1 MRKIFLTL
9 IICGISWFVSSDAS
23 AQTNTSATQPT
34 LKALIVDGQN
44 NHNWRGTTPVLKSIL
59 ETSGRF
65 TVDVAT
71 TPTRRDKDADAET
84 YKTNLAAFKPDF
96 AQYGVVVM
104 NYNSNETHD
113 DWSPETKK
121 AFEEYVANGG
131 GLVIYHA
138 ADNSF
143 PNWEVF
149 NKMIGL
155 GGWDRGHLP
164 ATAGKYL
171 YWEDGKAVSSNESG
185 KPRGNHGPAWA
196 FPIDVRN
203 TEHPITAGLP
213 LVFRHCQDELY
224 DYMWGPAENVTILAT
239 AHATNNGS
247 GRHEPMLMTISYGKG
262 RIFHTALGHDVQQV
276 KSVSFIVTFL
286 RGAEWAA
293 TDKVTIPI
301 PSDFPGKDEPTFREI
316 AVPGR

>member
-1 MRKIFLTL
+1 MTRRFFFALIALTL
-9 IICGISWFVSSDAS
+9 FGVAEGVFSLNTAQ
-23 AQTNTSATQPT
+23 AQTAPK

-44 NHNWRGTTPVLKSIL
+44 NHNWRGTTPVLKSML

-71 TPTRRDKDADAET
+71 SPTKKDKETDADA

-96 AQYGVVVM
+96 AKYDVIIG
-104 NYNSNETHD
+104 NYNSNDTHD

-121 AFEEYVANGG
+121 AFEEYIENGG
-131 GLVIYHA
+131 GFVSYHA

-143 PNWEVF
+143 PNWVAF
-149 NKMIGL
+149 NKMVGL

-164 ATAGKYL
+164 ADAGKYP
-171 YWEDGKAVSSNESG
+171 YWEDGKAATSNETG
-185 KPRGNHGPAWA
+185 RPRGNHGPQWA
-196 FPIDVRN
+196 FPIDVRDAK
-203 TEHPITAGLP
+203 HPITAGLP
-213 LVFRHCQDELY
+213 ETFRHCQDELY

-239 AHATNNGS
+239 AYADKERGGS
-247 GRHEPMLMTISYGKG
+247 GRHEPMLMAISYGKG

-276 KSVSFIVTFL
+276 RSVSFIVTFL

-293 TDKVTIPI
+293 TGKVTIPV
-301 PSDFPGKDEPTFREI
+301 PDDFPGKDQPTFRNE
-316 AVPGR
+316 